1 MVTILRYFSKYDEK
15 QLFSTN
21 TIVLLEV
28 HFKVAISLWL
38 LASDRQSP
46 IISLLLL
53 VFGVQSAIRLK
64 RERFKF

>member
-1 MVTILRYFSKYDEK
+1 MVIILRYFSKYDEK

-28 HFKVAISLWL
+28 HFKVAISLRL
-38 LASDRQSP
+38 SVSDVQFP

-53 VFGVQSAIRLK
+53 VFDVQSAIRLK
-64 RERFKF
+64 